1 MFPNIPSPTISP
13 DVQKQL
19 DQNYKNRQIEINA
32 SKIQLGSTAEQVA
45 IHLYNEIQRYQAK
58 LPDTEDVA
66 MMLVQFNQSITIF
79 VKEIGYSGYNLVCF
93 HGEDTEGKPMEL
105 IQHVQQ
111 LNFLLMV
118 VPKPEP
124 EKPKRQIGFVGQVD

>member
-1 MFPNIPSPTISP
+1 M
-13 DVQKQL
+13 
-19 DQNYKNRQIEINA
+19 EINA
-32 SKIQLGSTAEQVA
+32 SKIQVGSTAEQVA
-45 IHLYNEIQRYQAK
+45 LHLYNEIQRYQAN
-58 LPDTEDVA
+58 LPNTEDVA
-66 MMLVQFNQSITIF
+66 MQLVQFNQSITIM
-79 VKEIGYSGYNLVCF
+79 VKGIGYSGYNLVCF
-93 HGEDTEGKPMEL
+93 NGEDKDGKPLEL

>member
-1 MFPNIPSPTISP
+1 MDFNLPSFMPSP
-13 DVQKQL
+13 DVQRQL
-19 DQNYKNRQIEINA
+19 DQAQKNRQIEVNA

-45 IHLYNEIQRYQAK
+45 LHLYNEIQRYQAN

-66 MMLVQFNQSITIF
+66 MQLVQFNQSITIM
-79 VKEIGYSGYNLVCF
+79 VKGIGYSGYNLVCF
-93 HGEDTEGKPMEL
+93 HGEDKDGKPLEL

-124 EKPKRQIGFVGQVD
+124 EEPKRQIGFVGQVN

>member
-1 MFPNIPSPTISP
+1 MSIVNTLALES
-13 DVQKQL
+13 
-19 DQNYKNRQIEINA
+19 NRQIEINA

-45 IHLYNEIQRYQAK
+45 THLYNEIQRYQAS

-66 MMLVQFNQSITIF
+66 MMLVQFNQSTTIL
-79 VKEIGYSGYNLVCF
+79 VDSIGYIGYNLVKF
-93 HGEDTEGKPMEL
+93 GGVDNSGKPLEL
-105 IQHVQQ
+105 IQHVSQ

-118 VPKPEP
+118 VQKPEP